1 MLKVL
6 RDWADRYLSDEEAV
20 VFLIVLL
27 LAFAVIL
34 TLGGMLAPVI
44 ASIIF
49 AFLMQGLVDKLKER
63 RVPHVV
69 AVSLVF
75 TLFMAALLTLL
86 LVVLPLAWKQV
97 TAFIGDM
104 PRIVALVEQKLHL
117 LSDQYPTLISEEQVA
132 VLLEQAGGEIGELG
146 KTLLTFSLSSL
157 PGLVAVLVYLVLV
170 PMLVFFFLKDQDLLL
185 QWGQGFLP
193 RRRKL
198 MTRIWREM
206 DDQIANYVRGKV
218 VEILVVGVATYIV
231 FALMGLKYATLL
243 GVLVGLSVLVPY
255 IGAAVV
261 TVPVALVG
269 FMQWGWTGD
278 FAWLMVVYG
287 IIQALDGNVLVPLLF
302 SEVVNLHPVAIIVA
316 VLLFGGLWGFWGVF
330 FAIPLATLF
339 KAVLNAW
346 PAAVRSSPSPAEQE
360 SAAPSL

>member
-1 MLKVL
+1 MMKVL
-6 RDWADRYLSDEEAV
+6 RDWFDRYLSDEEAV

-44 ASIIF
+44 AAVIF
-49 AFLMQGLVDKLKER
+49 AFLMEGLVDKLRER
-63 RVPHVV
+63 SVPHLA
-69 AVSLVF
+69 AVSIVF
-75 TLFMAALLTLL
+75 TLFMAALLVLL

-104 PRIVALVEQKLHL
+104 PRIVAVVEQKLEL
-117 LSDQYPTLISEEQVA
+117 LSAQYPTLVSEEQVRTW
-132 VLLEQAGGEIGELG
+132 LEQAGGEIGELG
-146 KTLLTFSLSSL
+146 KTLLTFSIASL
-157 PGLVAVLVYLVLV
+157 PGLVAVLIYLVLV
-170 PMLVFFFLKDQDLLL
+170 PMLVFFFLKDRELLL
-185 QWGQGFLP
+185 QWLLGFLP
-193 RRRKL
+193 RQRKL
-198 MTRIWREM
+198 MTRIWHEM

-218 VEILVVGVATYIV
+218 VEILVVGVVTYIC

-243 GVLVGLSVLVPY
+243 GILVGLSVLVPY

-269 FMQWGWTGD
+269 FLQWGWSAD
-278 FAWLMVVYG
+278 FAWLMIVYG

-330 FAIPLATLF
+330 FAIPLATLI
-339 KAVLNAW
+339 KAVMNAW
-346 PAAVRSSPSPAEQE
+346 PAAVR
-360 SAAPSL
+360 APVRDDAPEIR